1 MFFED
6 VHNLRDENRRLQ
18 AENRR
23 LQEELSRLEI
33 LRAENAILRAYNNM
47 TEMYQEYETV
57 PAYVIDKNVTNLSE
71 TIIINVGSNQGV
83 HANMPVISGEGLVG
97 FVISSTSNTAK
108 VAPIIDPASS
118 VSARITTSRDTVI
131 TRGMLRE

>member
-1 MFFED
+1 MQD
-6 VHNLRDENRRLQ
+6 
-18 AENRR
+18 ENRR
-23 LQEELSRLEI
+23 LQEELSRMEI

-47 TEMYQEYETV
+47 TEMYSEYETV

-71 TIIINVGSNQGV
+71 TIVINVGTAHGV
-83 HANMPVISGEGLVG
+83 YANMPVISGEGLVG
-97 FVISSTSNTAK
+97 FVISSTRNTAK

-118 VSARITTSRDTVI
+118 VSARISTSRDVVI